1 LPLAALASDADI
13 PVAVAISRVL
23 EALKLPL
30 IVPYLYPI
38 ALVAFG
44 AGYRTRWSNAIVF
57 VLNSTLFW
65 RNPYILS
72 GAEDLAR
79 LLLLWCLFLP
89 MSRYWS
95 VDAAL
100 DPQPRER
107 PWPTLPFVA
116 LRLPITS
123 VYFFAGIFKL
133 AGLGM
138 ARRLRRRP
146 GAARQH
152 LRRHADGAL
161 PRRSLS
167 RAARRSDLCRHRAAG
182 PAAVAHLL
190 AVAQRSHPRHRA
202 CGARRDAFVVHRSS
216 RYRWLPAHVDG
227 CPHPAP

>member
-1 LPLAALASDADI
+1 MAPDASTDNSTPVAIDFQSLSAFRIAFAAYLLGDYWLGVAPSFDDFFTDRGVLPLAALASDADI

-30 IVPYLYPI
+30 IVPYLYPV

-107 PWPTLPFVA
+107 PWPTLFLCTKLDQ
-116 LRLPITS
+116 LRT
-123 VYFFAGIFKL
+123 
-133 AGLGM
+133 
-138 ARRLRRRP
+138 R
-146 GAARQH
+146 
-152 LRRHADGAL
+152 
-161 PRRSLS
+161 
-167 RAARRSDLCRHRAAG
+167 
-182 PAAVAHLL
+182 
-190 AVAQRSHPRHRA
+190 
-202 CGARRDAFVVHRSS
+202 
-216 RYRWLPAHVDG
+216 
-227 CPHPAP
+227 